1 MEKTFSKEHSSAAKG
16 LAILLLLTYHLF
28 ENETLVTS
36 MDVIYSPFSLET
48 FLTFTRFGNI
58 CVSIFVFLT
67 SFGIATGLTDQ
78 DGLPP
83 LSEAYKQA
91 GRRFVTLMAHFA
103 ALYLSVN
110 LLWGHLFDYQSLY
123 GLNKQGILYFVTDG
137 LGLSMFFNTP
147 NLNETWW
154 YMEIA
159 YILIFLA
166 PLLTY
171 LVKKLGNIT
180 LLIICLLPFVVV
192 LQPDVARYLFIAAFG
207 VCAACGRWLDKLLD
221 LKLHPALQWL
231 IGIAGFVLCVL
242 IRQNYVVYETY
253 VWLVDAPIAMFLVY
267 LGAALIGSVPILNK
281 IMIFIGKHSMNIY
294 LVHTFFYMILWRKY
308 IYCFRY
314 AGVTLLLLLACS
326 LLYSVILELLKK
338 VTRLNKLL
346 ARLHG

>member
-1 MEKTFSKEHSSAAKG
+1 MEKIFSKEHSLAAKG

-28 ENETLVTS
+28 ENEILVTS
-36 MDVIYSPFSLET
+36 MDVVYGPFSLQT
-48 FLTFTRFGNI
+48 FLMFTRFGNI

-67 SFGIATGLTDQ
+67 SFGIATGLTAQ
-78 DGLPP
+78 KELPP
-83 LSEAYKQA
+83 LSDAYKQA
-91 GRRFVTLMAHFA
+91 GRRFVTLMANFA

-110 LLWGHLFDYQSLY
+110 LLWGYLLDYQSLY

-147 NLNETWW
+147 TLNDTWW

-159 YILIFLA
+159 YILIFLV

-207 VCAACGRWLDKLLD
+207 VCAACGRWLDRLLE
-221 LKLHPALQWL
+221 LKLHPALQWP
-231 IGIAGFVLCVL
+231 IGIAGFILCVL

-253 VWLVDAPIAMFLVY
+253 VWLADAPIVMFLVY
-267 LGAALIGSVPILNK
+267 LGAALIGSVPILGRV
-281 IMIFIGKHSMNIY
+281 MIFIGKHSMNIY
-294 LVHTFFYMILWRKY
+294 LVHTFFYMIFWRKY
-308 IYCFRY
+308 IYYFRY
-314 AGVTLLLLLACS
+314 AGVTLALLLVCC
-326 LLYSVILELLKK
+326 LLYSVILEFLKK
-338 VTRLNKLL
+338 VTRFKKLL